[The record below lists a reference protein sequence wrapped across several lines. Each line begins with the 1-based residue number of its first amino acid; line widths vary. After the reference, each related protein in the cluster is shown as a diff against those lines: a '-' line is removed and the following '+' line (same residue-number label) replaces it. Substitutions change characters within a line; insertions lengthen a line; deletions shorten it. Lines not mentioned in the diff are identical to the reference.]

1 MAVQISGNDITV
13 PRDGSFTRNVTIGGT
28 LTYED
33 VTNIDSVGLVTAR
46 NGIEIGARPGVAASI
61 SVDGNMIVSGI
72 STFNGDVKLDGGN
85 LVLGDSGGAT
95 DDRLT
100 FGAGTD
106 LSIYHNG
113 TDSIIDNATNNL
125 KFIAAND
132 VEAIKIFSDGTVNIG
147 ATADNIKLRFGIG
160 SDLQLYHNGS
170 NSFITNGTGQLEIRS
185 DTLILQD
192 NANGHS
198 MLKGVADGAVEI
210 YYDNSK
216 KFETTSTGITI
227 SGSDTTG
234 SVVQGDFRLKK
245 ADATQHIVYDASNAR
260 MNFADSVSATFG
272 DANDFLLKHTGST
285 NQIQSESHRLII
297 SGSASDNVDIM
308 HTQSEYLASFI
319 PNGAVELY
327 HNNEKK
333 LYTYTDG
340 VFVQDDSSAG
350 AYLVIATNAGTQGSL
365 YGTAN
370 TLGLLDGQNHY
381 MLKGVKDGAVEL
393 YYDNTKTFETRS
405 DGVTL
410 TGQMVQTS
418 TSARAIACNRQG
430 SAGEMILFDFQG
442 TKCGAINVNTNS
454 TEYATT
460 GSDITLKKNFELW
473 DENVLNLF
481 KNINPQKFHFN
492 NQEDTEKKHKGF
504 IAQEMV
510 NSFPEAYTKDDKDKY
525 WFNPS
530 GMVVYLM
537 KSIQELSVENA
548 ALKARLDAAGL

>member
-1 MAVQISGNDITV
+1 MTEG
-13 PRDGSFTRNVTIGGT
+13 GSSNIEHIGANGT
-28 LTYED
+28 LRFY
-33 VTNIDSVGLVTAR
+33 DSKKA
-46 NGIEIGARPGVAASI
+46 
-61 SVDGNMIVSGI
+61 
-72 STFNGDVKLDGGN
+72 
-85 LVLGDSGGAT
+85 
-95 DDRLT
+95 T
-100 FGAGTD
+100 FGTGDD
-106 LSIYHNG
+106 LSIYHDGTNTTIDNNTGQFNLDGASGNAIRFLNNG
-113 TDSIIDNATNNL
+113 TYQCQIGSAGLDLPDTKKIRIGDSEDLEIQHDGTNNL
-125 KFIAAND
+125 
-132 VEAIKIFSDGTVNIG
+132 IKT
-147 ATADNIKLRFGIG
+147 
-160 SDLQLYHNGS
+160 
-170 NSFITNGTGQLEIRS
+170 
-185 DTLILQD
+185 
-192 NANGHS
+192 
-198 MLKGVADGAVEI
+198 
-210 YYDNSK
+210 
-216 KFETTSTGITI
+216 TTSAEIQI
-227 SGSDTTG
+227 L
-234 SVVQGDFRLKK
+234 F
-245 ADATQHIVYDASNAR
+245 NAETMAR
-260 MNFADSVSATFG
+260 
-272 DANDFLLKHTGST
+272 
-285 NQIQSESHRLII
+285 
-297 SGSASDNVDIM
+297 
-308 HTQSEYLASFI
+308 FI

-327 HNNEKK
+327 HDNEKK

-365 YGTAN
+365 YGTSN

-381 MLKGVKDGAVEL
+381 MIKGVKDGAVEL
-393 YYDNTKTFETRS
+393 YHNNVKTFETRS

-418 TSARAIACNRQG
+418 SSARALALNRQG

-537 KSIQELSVENA
+537 KSVQELSVENA